1 MPTPAQD
8 GPARGLFDADPFGGF
23 GPSRFRPPGETPL
36 GHRVRGR
43 SEAKLRRGVRAA
55 APKLPGVYGM
65 LDRRG
70 RVVYVGK
77 AKSLRARLMSYFRV
91 NSRDPK
97 AGRILEHT
105 RTLVWEQTADEFA
118 ALLRE
123 LELIRRFRPRFNV
136 LGQPGSRRYLYL
148 CLGGGPAPF
157 AYLSQQPT
165 GKELGRYGPLVGRG
179 RAAEACRRVNDYFRL
194 RDCTGTVSLLF
205 ADQPALFGE
214 PAAAKCLRFDINTC
228 SGPCAGG
235 CTRKGYAAQVRAA
248 KSFLDGR
255 SEAPLKELT
264 AGMTAAATAL
274 KFEQAT
280 AARDRLQVLQW
291 LHDRLLFL
299 AGARRGGSFVYPLA
313 GPDGRTVWYVI
324 HRGEVW
330 AALRPPATDD
340 EKATTAATIGQI
352 FASPTA
358 GAGGVT
364 DRTIDSL
371 LLVTAW
377 FRKHRG
383 EKDKLL
389 TRAALDAP
397 PPAVSPRGGSRA
409 ADDLSGRATAAVEFP
424 HGLPA
429 ARLPPRG

>member
-1 MPTPAQD
+1 MPQTAQEGPA
-8 GPARGLFDADPFGGF
+8 ARGLFDADPFAGF

-36 GHRVRGR
+36 GHGVRGR
-43 SEAKLRRGVRAA
+43 GEAKLLRGVKAA

-70 RVVYVGK
+70 RMIYIGK
-77 AKSLRARLMSYFRV
+77 AKSLRSRLLSYFRP

-148 CLGGGPAPF
+148 CLGRSPAPY
-157 AYLSQQPT
+157 AYLTQQPT
-165 GKELGRYGPLVGRG
+165 GKEVGRYGPLVGRG

-194 RDCTGTVSLLF
+194 RDCTGTVRLLF
-205 ADQPALFGE
+205 ADQPDLFADR
-214 PAAAKCLRFDINTC
+214 PAAKCLRFDINTC

-235 CTRKGYAAQVRAA
+235 CTRQGYAAQVRAA
-248 KSFLDGR
+248 KTFLDGR
-255 SEAPLKELT
+255 SDAPIKELT
-264 AGMTAAATAL
+264 AAMTAAAVAL

-280 AARDRLQVLQW
+280 AVRDRVQALQW

-299 AGARRGGSFVYPLA
+299 RGARKGGSFVYPLA

-330 AALRPPATDD
+330 AALRPPTTDD
-340 EKATTAATIGQI
+340 ERAAVAAAVEQI
-352 FASPTA
+352 YTSPT
-358 GAGGVT
+358 GEAGGVS

-377 FRKHRG
+377 FRKNRG

-389 TRAALDAP
+389 TRPLA
-397 PPAVSPRGGSRA
+397 
-409 ADDLSGRATAAVEFP
+409 
-424 HGLPA
+424 
-429 ARLPPRG
+429 

>member
-1 MPTPAQD
+1 MPTATQD
-8 GPARGLFDADPFGGF
+8 GYAAPGLFDADPFVGF

-43 SEAKLRRGVRAA
+43 GEPSLLRGVKAA

-70 RVVYVGK
+70 RLVYVGK
-77 AKSLRARLMSYFRV
+77 AKSLRSRLLSYFRK

-97 AGRILEHT
+97 AGRILSHT

-136 LGQPGSRRYLYL
+136 LGQPGVRRYRYL
-148 CLGGGPAPF
+148 CLGRSPAPY
-157 AYLSQQPT
+157 AYLTQQPT
-165 GKELGRYGPLVGRG
+165 GKEVARYGPLVGRSQ
-179 RAAEACRRVNDYFRL
+179 AAEACRRVNDYYRL
-194 RDCTGTVSLLF
+194 RDCTGTVKLLF
-205 ADQPALFGE
+205 ADQPDLFADK
-214 PAAAKCLRFDINTC
+214 PAAKCLRFDINTC

-235 CTRKGYAAQVRAA
+235 CSRTGYAAQVRAA
-248 KSFLDGR
+248 KAFLDGKTD
-255 SEAPLKELT
+255 APLKELT
-264 AGMTAAATAL
+264 AAMTQAAAAL
-274 KFEQAT
+274 KFEQAS
-280 AARDRLQVLQW
+280 AARDRLAVLQW
-291 LHDRLLFL
+291 LADRLTFL
-299 AGARRGGSFVYPLA
+299 RGARRGGSFVYPLEGA
-313 GPDGRTVWYVI
+313 DGRVTWYVI

-330 AALRPPATDD
+330 AALRPPATEAD
-340 EKATTAATIGQI
+340 TTAVWAAVEQV
-352 FASPTA
+352 FSQPAA
-358 GAGGVT
+358 EAGGVT

-389 TRAALDAP
+389 TRETLA
-397 PPAVSPRGGSRA
+397 RG
-409 ADDLSGRATAAVEFP
+409 
-424 HGLPA
+424 
-429 ARLPPRG
+429 

>member
-1 MPTPAQD
+1 MPFPAQD
-8 GPARGLFDADPFGGF
+8 GPARGLFDADPFAGF

-36 GHRVRGR
+36 GHGVRGR
-43 SEAKLRRGVRAA
+43 GEARLLRGVKAA

-65 LDRRG
+65 LDRKG

-77 AKSLRARLMSYFRV
+77 AKSLRSRLLSYFRK

-148 CLGGGPAPF
+148 CLGGGPAPY

-165 GKELGRYGPLVGRG
+165 GKEVGRYGPLVGRG
-179 RAAEACRRVNDYFRL
+179 RVAEACRRVNDYFRL
-194 RDCTGTVSLLF
+194 RDCSATVKLIF
-205 ADQPALFGE
+205 ADQPELFAGE
-214 PAAAKCLRFDINTC
+214 SPAAKCLRFDINTC
-228 SGPCAGG
+228 SGPCAGA
-235 CTRKGYAAQVRAA
+235 CSRKGYATQVRAA
-248 KSFLDGR
+248 KAFLDGKTDG
-255 SEAPLKELT
+255 PLTELT
-264 AGMTAAATAL
+264 ATMTAAAQAL

-280 AARDRLQVLQW
+280 AIRDRLQVLQW
-291 LHDRLLFL
+291 LRDRLVFL
-299 AGARRGGSFVYPLA
+299 RGARRGGSYLYPLA

-330 AALRPPATDD
+330 AALRPPTTDD
-340 EKATTAATIGQI
+340 ERTMVTAAVEQI
-352 FASPTA
+352 FSHPGTD
-358 GAGGVT
+358 AGGVS

-377 FRKHRG
+377 FRKHRD
-383 EKDKLL
+383 EKAKLQR
-389 TRAALDAP
+389 TVP
-397 PPAVSPRGGSRA
+397 V
-409 ADDLSGRATAAVEFP
+409 
-424 HGLPA
+424 
-429 ARLPPRG
+429 

>member
-1 MPTPAQD
+1 MPQTAQEGPA
-8 GPARGLFDADPFGGF
+8 ARGLFDADPFAGF

-36 GHRVRGR
+36 GHGVRGR
-43 SEAKLRRGVRAA
+43 GEAKLLRGVKAA

-70 RVVYVGK
+70 RMIYIGK
-77 AKSLRARLMSYFRV
+77 AKSLRSRLLSYFRK

-148 CLGGGPAPF
+148 CLGRSPAPY
-157 AYLSQQPT
+157 AYLTQQPT
-165 GKELGRYGPLVGRG
+165 GKEVGRYGPLVGRG

-194 RDCTGTVSLLF
+194 RDCTGTVRLLF
-205 ADQPALFGE
+205 ADQPDLFADR
-214 PAAAKCLRFDINTC
+214 PAAKCLRFDINTC

-235 CTRKGYAAQVRAA
+235 CTRQGYAAQVRAA
-248 KSFLDGR
+248 KTFLDGR
-255 SEAPLKELT
+255 SDAPIKELT
-264 AGMTAAATAL
+264 AAMTAAAVAL

-280 AARDRLQVLQW
+280 AVRDRVQALQW

-299 AGARRGGSFVYPLA
+299 RGARKGGSFVYPLA

-330 AALRPPATDD
+330 AALRPPTTDD
-340 EKATTAATIGQI
+340 ERAAVAAAVEQI
-352 FASPTA
+352 YTSPT
-358 GAGGVT
+358 GEAGGVS

-377 FRKHRG
+377 FRKNRG

-389 TRAALDAP
+389 TRPLA
-397 PPAVSPRGGSRA
+397 
-409 ADDLSGRATAAVEFP
+409 
-424 HGLPA
+424 
-429 ARLPPRG
+429 